1 MWRAALSLAEPA
13 WLLGWGMLLA
23 RAGGVVSLAP
33 VLGSRSVPVVVRLWL
48 TVLLAAVLFVL
59 QPVQARQIDSPLQL
73 TLALGLEFLVG
84 LCLGLAVRLVL
95 LAAEMAGEVVSFV
108 SALSLA
114 EVVSPGTRDRMP
126 VLSQLT
132 GLVALGVFLAL
143 DGPAQVVLA
152 LGQSLRSFPPGAF
165 HAWSPPPQLVADLL
179 QTTFQF
185 GLRIAAPTV
194 TALLA
199 SNLLLGLLTRTLPQL
214 NIFVLGLGINSMVVL
229 GMLALSLGA
238 LAWYTPQLL
247 EGHLE
252 RVFWYA
258 PGPPV
263 P

>member
-1 MWRAALSLAEPA
+1 
-13 WLLGWGMLLA
+13 
-23 RAGGVVSLAP
+23 V
-33 VLGSRSVPVVVRLWL
+33 
-48 TVLLAAVLFVL
+48 
-59 QPVQARQIDSPLQL
+59 
-73 TLALGLEFLVG
+73 
-84 LCLGLAVRLVL
+84 
-95 LAAEMAGEVVSFV
+95 
-108 SALSLA
+108 
-114 EVVSPGTRDRMP
+114 
-126 VLSQLT
+126 
-132 GLVALGVFLAL
+132 
-143 DGPAQVVLA
+143 
-152 LGQSLRSFPPGAF
+152 
-165 HAWSPPPQLVADLL
+165 L

-258 PGPPV
+258 PGAPAP
-263 P
+263 